1 VSVFGI
7 IPDNGTTI
15 DTSVAGSDESVLFI
29 AGDGSLSYPDA
40 NGNLK
45 AFRAYIK
52 VK

>member
-1 VSVFGI
+1 MQCS
-7 IPDNGTTI
+7 PARQKRREGTYGLSGF
-15 DTSVAGSDESVLFI
+15 DDSVLFI

-40 NGNLK
+40 NGNIK